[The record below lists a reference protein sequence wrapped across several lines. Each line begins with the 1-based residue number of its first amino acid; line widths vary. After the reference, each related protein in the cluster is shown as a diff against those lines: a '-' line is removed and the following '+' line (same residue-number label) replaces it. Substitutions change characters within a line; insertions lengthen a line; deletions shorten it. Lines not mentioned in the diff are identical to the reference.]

1 MLGGTAFTGTA
12 FTDTLCSL
20 SLSFHK
26 TSKCLLAWINQLK
39 RTHNLF
45 PSLAVGRFILANI
58 QASSLRICSSSLFVK
73 YDYVYIPKQYQ
84 AFCGRV
90 GFKQS
95 SIQYRG
101 KNPEEK
107 KICNHVQIDC
117 HQNQFNSWQSWK
129 KISDRERTTSQAN
142 MNHYLFFFYLPINNL
157 QHI

>member
-45 PSLAVGRFILANI
+45 SSLAVGRFILANI

-90 GFKQS
+90 GFK
-95 SIQYRG
+95 
-101 KNPEEK
+101 
-107 KICNHVQIDC
+107 
-117 HQNQFNSWQSWK
+117 
-129 KISDRERTTSQAN
+129 
-142 MNHYLFFFYLPINNL
+142 
-157 QHI
+157 